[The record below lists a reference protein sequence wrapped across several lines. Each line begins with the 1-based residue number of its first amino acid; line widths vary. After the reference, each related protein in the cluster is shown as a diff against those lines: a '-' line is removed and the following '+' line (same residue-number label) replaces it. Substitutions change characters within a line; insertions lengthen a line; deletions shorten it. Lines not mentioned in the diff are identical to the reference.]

1 MAKKKQIKL
10 SQTLVLFKY
19 LLHQFGVTDI
29 AALVQ
34 DLKASTLEGVDE
46 NNISHYYWELNK
58 RLFSSA
64 ILTREQLRIY
74 DENIVSH
81 TQRINEKRHEP
92 IQWRYF
98 QYIGLL
104 FTEIYLDKYF
114 RDKDA
119 LLVDLNA
126 FAKRFNEAGD
136 NAPLFDGNQKIKGL
150 NEAGHQSKLFELS
163 DLNKI
168 AFWQATGS
176 GKTLIMHVNI
186 LQYQYYLQRYTTQKN
201 IKPTKVL
208 LVTPN
213 EGLSQQHLEEFKH
226 SNIRAGIFSKQS
238 GGTVSGLFSGSEVE
252 IIEITKLSDESGD
265 KTVAVEAFEDGNNLV
280 LIDEGHRGVAGDK
293 WKNRRDALSAN
304 GFAFEYSATFGQAVS
319 AASGTKSKELLEEYS
334 RAILFDYSYKYFYT
348 DGYGKDYSIL
358 NVKDDNNAVF
368 MQKYLTGALL
378 SYYQQMKLYRDQPQ
392 AMQQFLIEQ
401 PLWVFV
407 GGSVNA
413 VRTVKRKQ
421 TSDVITIIQ
430 FFSNFIKDSEATKS
444 YLQQILMGN
453 DGILNANNSPVFLNR
468 FSQIT
473 AKPWEIETLYRDI
486 LKTIFNTDNVGANVY
501 LDRLKGTDGE
511 LGLRIGDT
519 EDYFG
524 VINVGDDSTLFKLC
538 QSEGIL
544 GMERDFSTSLF
555 QYINAKNSKINVLI
569 GAKKFT
575 EGWSSWR
582 VSTMGLM
589 NIGRSEGSQII
600 QLFGRGVRLKG
611 YGISLKRSSRLD
623 MEQRPSS
630 IPDFLSTLETLN
642 IFGIRA
648 DYMEIFKKMLEDE
661 GLPPNDGSF
670 EQIKM
675 PVIKFPEDKI
685 RQLKVIRTQAGRDFK
700 KEVPHL
706 DLPLPTNRHS
716 IYLDWYPK
724 VENFE
729 SKRKSSDVQAENEK
743 HYLKANHLA
752 FLDWNTIYLDL
763 QRFKNERSWYN
774 LSIDVQLLPQFFN
787 QVSWYNVAIP
797 AKDMEQNSFDKIS
810 MYQEIATTLLK
821 KYIDDFYRIEKQ
833 NYLSQFWEVQ
843 ELEPTDNNFFDDY
856 DIAVEASQT
865 TIIQTLERVAE
876 KIRTTNEFNES
887 ERLIGGQ
894 IRVFEFMQHLYKPL
908 IYVGNKVNKGKTIIK
923 IKPVA
928 LNEGERQFVDDL
940 NDFYQKNESFF
951 DNKQLFLLRNQS
963 RKGIGFFENAGF
975 YPDFLLWLLVDDKQ
989 YITFID
995 PKGLRQV
1002 NGFNHPKLS
1011 FYKTVKEKIEAQLND
1026 DSIVLNSFII
1036 SNTAYEDVKH
1046 WKGQDNIDDFKQCHV
1061 YFQQE
1066 RDYYIKQILEAIL

>member
-19 LLHQFGVTDI
+19 ILHQFGVTDI
-29 AALVQ
+29 APLVQ
-34 DLKASTLEGVDE
+34 DLKASTLEGMDE

-64 ILTREQLRIY
+64 ILTKEQLRVY
-74 DENIVSH
+74 DENIVGH
-81 TQRINEKRHEP
+81 TQRINEKRYEP

-114 RDKDA
+114 RDKTA
-119 LLVDLNA
+119 LLDDLNA
-126 FAKRFNEAGD
+126 FVQRFNEASG
-136 NAPLFDGNQKIKGL
+136 NAPLFDGNKKINGL
-150 NEAGHQSKLFELS
+150 NDAGHKSELFELS

-186 LQYQYYLQRYTTQKN
+186 FQYQHYLQRYTTQKN

-213 EGLSQQHLEEFKH
+213 EGLSQQHLEEFKY

-238 GGTVSGLFSGSEVE
+238 SGMFDGDEVE

-293 WKNRRDALSAN
+293 WKNRRDKLSAN

-319 AASGTKSKELLEEYS
+319 AASGKKSKELLEEYS

-358 NVKDDNNAVF
+358 NVKEDGNAVF

-378 SYYQQMKLYRDQPQ
+378 SYYQQMRLYRNQPQ

-413 VRTVKRKQ
+413 VRTENRKK

-430 FFSNFIKDSEATKS
+430 FFSDFIQDSEVTKT
-444 YLQQILMGN
+444 YLQEILTGN
-453 DGILNANNSPVFLNR
+453 DGILNGNNSPVFLNR
-468 FSQIT
+468 FTNIT
-473 AKPWEIETLYRDI
+473 TNGWEIETLYRDI
-486 LKTIFNTDNVGANVY
+486 LKTIFNTDNVGANIY

-511 LGLRIGDT
+511 LGLRVGDT
-519 EDYFG
+519 ESYFG

-538 QSEGIL
+538 QAEGIL

-555 QYINAKNSKINVLI
+555 QGINDKNSTINVLI

-611 YGISLKRSSRLD
+611 YRISLKRSDRLD
-623 MEQRPSS
+623 AEQRPSS
-630 IPDFLSTLETLN
+630 IPEFLSRLETLN

-648 DYMEIFKKMLEDE
+648 DYMEVFKKMLEDE
-661 GLPPNDGSF
+661 GLPSNDGIF
-670 EQIKM
+670 EQIVM
-675 PVIKFPEDKI
+675 PVLKFPEDKI
-685 RQLKVIRTQAGRDFK
+685 RQLKVIRTKAGLDFK

-706 DLPLPTNRHS
+706 DLPLPTNQYKV
-716 IYLDWYPK
+716 YLDWYPK

-729 SKRKSSDVQAENEK
+729 SKRKASELQIENEK
-743 HYLKANHLA
+743 HYLKLSHLA
-752 FLDWNTIYLDL
+752 FLDWNTIYLEL
-763 QRFKNERSWYN
+763 QQFKNERSWYN
-774 LSIDVQLLPQFFN
+774 LSIDVQMLPQFFN
-787 QVSWYNVAIP
+787 QVGWYSVAIP
-797 AKDMEQNSFDKIS
+797 SEDMEQNSFEKVN
-810 MYQEIATTLLK
+810 MYQAIATTLLK

-843 ELEPTDNNFFDDY
+843 QLEPTDNNFIDNY
-856 DIAVEASQT
+856 EIEVEASQT
-865 TIIQTLERVAE
+865 AIIQTLERVAE
-876 KIRTTNEFNES
+876 EIRTTNEFDKS

-908 IYVGNKVNKGKTIIK
+908 IYVGNKVNKGNTIIK

-928 LNEGERQFVDDL
+928 LNEGERQFMDDL
-940 NDFYQKNESFF
+940 NDFYTNNDSFF

-975 YPDFLLWLLVDDKQ
+975 YPDFLLWILVGDKQ

-1002 NGFNHPKLS
+1002 NGFNHPKLG

-1026 DSIVLNSFII
+1026 DSIILDSFII
-1036 SNTAYEDVKH
+1036 SNTPYEDIKH
-1046 WKGQDNIDDFKQCHV
+1046 WKGQDGIEDFKQCHV
-1061 YFQQE
+1061 YFQVG
-1066 RDYYIKQILEAIL
+1066 DYVKQILEAMLK

>member
-1 MAKKKQIKL
+1 MAKKQIKL
-10 SQTLVLFKY
+10 SQTLVLYKY
-19 LLHQFGVTDI
+19 ILHQFGVTDI
-29 AALVQ
+29 SPLVQ
-34 DLKASTLEGVDE
+34 DLKSSSLEGVNED
-46 NNISHYYWELNK
+46 NISYYHIELQK
-58 RLFSSA
+58 RLFTSA
-64 ILTREQLRIY
+64 ILTKEQLRIY
-74 DENIVSH
+74 DENIISH

-114 RDKDA
+114 RDKEG
-119 LLVDLNA
+119 LLKDLNA
-126 FAKRFNEAGD
+126 FVKYFNESRGKQS
-136 NAPLFDGNQKIKGL
+136 LFNDTQKVNGL
-150 NEAGHQSKLFELS
+150 NEAGHISGMFTLS

-176 GKTLIMHVNI
+176 GKTLVMHINI
-186 LQYQYYLQRYTTQKN
+186 LQYQHYLEKYSSKKN

-226 SNIRAGIFSKQS
+226 SNIRAGIFSKQGGSMFS
-238 GGTVSGLFSGSEVE
+238 GGEVE
-252 IIEITKLSDESGD
+252 IIEITKLSDENGE

-293 WKNRRDALSAN
+293 WKDRRDTLSAN

-319 AASGTKSKELLEEYS
+319 AVSDKKSQSLLVEEYS

-358 NVKDDNNAVF
+358 NVKEAKNAVF

-378 SYYQQMKLYRDQPQ
+378 SYYQQMKLFRERPK
-392 AMQQFLIEQ
+392 AMEQFLIEQ

-413 VRTVKRKQ
+413 VRTENRKK

-430 FFSNFIKDSEATKS
+430 FFSKFIQDSTATKG
-444 YLQQILMGN
+444 YLKEILTGN

-468 FSQIT
+468 FTSIT
-473 AKPWEIETLYRDI
+473 EDDWEVESLYRDI
-486 LKTIFNTDNVGANVY
+486 LMTVFNTDNVGVNIY

-511 LGLRIGDT
+511 LGLRVGDT
-519 EDYFG
+519 EEYFG

-538 QSEGIL
+538 QDVGIL

-555 QYINAKNSKINVLI
+555 HGINDKNSTINVLI

-589 NIGRSEGSQII
+589 NIGRREGSQII

-611 YGISLKRSSRLD
+611 YGFSLKRSSRLD
-623 MEQRPSS
+623 RQQYSSS
-630 IPDFLSTLETLN
+630 IPTFLPTLETLN

-648 DYMEIFKKMLEDE
+648 DYMEEFKKMLEEE
-661 GLPPNDGSF
+661 GLPVNDGIF
-670 EQIKM
+670 ELVKM
-675 PVIKFPEDKI
+675 PTIKFPEDKI

-706 DLPLPTNRHS
+706 ELPLPTSKNK

-724 VENFE
+724 VESFE
-729 SKRKSSDVQAENEK
+729 SRQNSIELQVENTK
-743 HYLKANHLA
+743 HYLEHKHLV
-752 FLDWNTIYLDL
+752 FIDWNKVYLDL
-763 QRFKNERSWYN
+763 QQFKNVRSWHN
-774 LSIDVQLLPQFFN
+774 LSIDVELIPQFFN
-787 QVSWYNVAIP
+787 KNNWYTVAIP
-797 AKDMEQNSFDKIS
+797 SEDMEEDSFSKILV
-810 MYQEIATTLLK
+810 YQEIATTLLK
-821 KYIDDFYRIEKQ
+821 KYIDDFYRVEKQ

-843 ELEPTDNNFFDDY
+843 QLEPTDNNFFDNY
-856 DIAVEASQT
+856 NIEVEASQT
-865 TIIQTLERVAE
+865 SVIQTLERVAE
-876 KIRTTNEFNES
+876 EIRTTNKFEQSLN
-887 ERLIGGQ
+887 LIGGQ
-894 IRVFEFMQHLYKPL
+894 IRVFEFMQHLYEPL
-908 IYVGNKVNKGKTIIK
+908 IYVGSKVNKGNTIIK
-923 IKPVA
+923 IMPVA
-928 LNEGERQFVDDL
+928 LNEGERQFVEDL
-940 NDFYQKNESFF
+940 NRFHSDNHSFF
-951 DNKQLFLLRNQS
+951 TNKQLYLLRNQS

-1002 NGFNHPKLS
+1002 NGFDHPKLS
-1011 FYKTVKEKIEAQLND
+1011 FYKTVKEKIEDQLND
-1026 DSIVLNSFII
+1026 DSIVLNSFIV
-1036 SNTAYEDVKH
+1036 SNTTYEEVKH
-1046 WKGQDNIDDFKQCHV
+1046 WKGQSGINDFNKHHV
-1061 YFQQE
+1061 YFQVG
-1066 RDYYIKQILEAIL
+1066 DYIKQILESIQ

>member
-1 MAKKKQIKL
+1 MAKKQIKL

-19 LLHQFGVTDI
+19 ILHQFGVTDI
-29 AALVQ
+29 APLV
-34 DLKASTLEGVDE
+34 DTLKESTLEGVDE
-46 NNISHYYWELNK
+46 NNISHYYWELQK
-58 RLFSSA
+58 RLFTSA
-64 ILTREQLRIY
+64 ILTKEQLRIY
-74 DENIVSH
+74 DENIISH

-114 RDKDA
+114 RDKEG
-119 LLVDLNA
+119 LLTDLNA
-126 FAKRFNEAGD
+126 FVKYFNEASGSD
-136 NAPLFDGNQKIKGL
+136 PIFSGNRKVKGL
-150 NEAGHQSKLFELS
+150 NESGHTSEMFTAS

-186 LQYQYYLQRYTTQKN
+186 LQYQHYLQQYSAQKN
-201 IKPTKVL
+201 VKPTKVL

-226 SNIRAGIFSKQS
+226 SNIRAGIFSKR
-238 GGTVSGLFSGSEVE
+238 SGSLFGGNEVE

-293 WKNRRDALSAN
+293 WKDRRDTLSAN

-319 AASGTKSKELLEEYS
+319 AASGKKSESLREEYS
-334 RAILFDYSYKYFYT
+334 RAILFDYSYKYFYK

-358 NVKDDNNAVF
+358 NVKEDKNEVF

-378 SYYQQMKLYRDQPQ
+378 SYYQQMKLFREQPQ
-392 AMQQFLIEQ
+392 AMEQFLIEQ

-413 VRTVKRKQ
+413 VRTVKRKK
-421 TSDVITIIQ
+421 TSDVITIIR
-430 FFSNFIKDSEATKS
+430 FFSDFIQNSTTTKT
-444 YLQQILMGN
+444 YLQEILTGN

-468 FSQIT
+468 FTSIT
-473 AKPWEIETLYRDI
+473 ENSWTIETLYRDI
-486 LKTIFNTDNVGANVY
+486 LKTVFNTDNVGANVY

-511 LGLRIGDT
+511 LGLRVGDT

-524 VINVGDDSTLFKLC
+524 VINVGDDNTLFKLC
-538 QSEGIL
+538 QSEKIL

-555 QYINAKNSKINVLI
+555 HGINRKNSKINVLI

-623 MEQRPSS
+623 EQQRPSS
-630 IPDFLSTLETLN
+630 IPTFLPILETLN

-670 EQIKM
+670 ELIKM

-685 RQLKVIRTQAGRDFK
+685 RQLKVIRTEAGRDFK

-706 DLPLPTNRHS
+706 NLPLPASHHK

-724 VENFE
+724 VESVE
-729 SKRKSSDVQAENEK
+729 SNKKSIEVQAENNR
-743 HYLKANHLA
+743 HNLKPSHLA
-752 FLDWNTIYLDL
+752 FVDWNAVYLDL

-774 LSIDVQLLPQFFN
+774 LSIDETLLPQFFN
-787 QVSWYNVAIP
+787 QVSWYTVAIP
-797 AKDMEQNSFDKIS
+797 SEDMEQDSFSKVL

-821 KYIDDFYRIEKQ
+821 KYIDDFYRVEKQ

-843 ELEPTDNNFFDDY
+843 QLEPTDNNFFDNY
-856 DIAVEASQT
+856 DIEVEASQQS
-865 TIIQTLERVAE
+865 IIQTLERVADE
-876 KIRTTNEFNES
+876 IKTTNEFKDS
-887 ERLIGGQ
+887 TRLISGH

-908 IYVGNKVNKGKTIIK
+908 IYVGNKVNKGNTIIK

-928 LNEGERQFVDDL
+928 LNEGERLFIDDL
-940 NDFYQKNESFF
+940 NDFYDKNEAFF
-951 DNKQLFLLRNQS
+951 EDKQLFLLRNQS

-975 YPDFLLWLLVDDKQ
+975 YPDFLLWLLIDDKQ

-1002 NGFNHPKLS
+1002 NGFDHPKLK
-1011 FYKTVKEKIEAQLND
+1011 FHQTVKEKIESQLND
-1026 DSIVLNSFII
+1026 DSIELNSFII
-1036 SNTAYEDVKH
+1036 SNTTYEEVEH
-1046 WKGQDNIDDFKQCHV
+1046 WQGQSGIDDFKAHHV
-1061 YFQQE
+1061 YFQVGNYVRQV
-1066 RDYYIKQILEAIL
+1066 LEAIIDKK

>member
-1 MAKKKQIKL
+1 MAKKTIKL

-19 LLHQFGVTDI
+19 ILHQFGVTDI
-29 AALVQ
+29 EPLVR
-34 DLKASTLEGVDE
+34 DLKSSVLEQLDE

-58 RLFSSA
+58 RMFPSA
-64 ILTREQLRIY
+64 ILTKEQLRIY
-74 DENIVSH
+74 DENIISH
-81 TQRINEKRHEP
+81 TQHINAKRSEP

-104 FTEIYLDKYF
+104 FTEVYLDKYF
-114 RDKDA
+114 RDKSA
-119 LLVDLNA
+119 LLADLNR
-126 FAKRFNEAGD
+126 FVKTFNEAG
-136 NAPLFDGNQKIKGL
+136 AQGALFGNSNDKNI
-150 NEAGHQSKLFELS
+150 NEAGYKSTLFQLS

-168 AFWQATGS
+168 AYWQATGS

-186 LQYQYYLQRYTTQKN
+186 LQYRHYLQQYSSKRDAQ
-201 IKPTKVL
+201 PTKVL

-213 EGLSQQHLEEFKH
+213 EGLSQQHLREFKD
-226 SNIRAGIFSKQS
+226 SNIGAGIFQKQS
-238 GGTVSGLFSGSEVE
+238 GGMFSGNEVE
-252 IIEITKLSDESGD
+252 IIEITKLSEENGA

-293 WKNRRDALSAN
+293 WKDRRDTLSAN

-319 AASGTKSKELLEEYS
+319 AASGAKSKGLLEEYS
-334 RAILFDYSYKYFYT
+334 KAILFDYSYKYFYK

-358 NVKDDNNAVF
+358 NVKEDNNAVF

-378 SYYQQMKLYRDQPQ
+378 SYYQQMRLYKEQPQ

-413 VRTVKRKQ
+413 VRTVKKKK

-430 FFSNFIKDSEATKS
+430 FFSDFIQKSETTKT
-444 YLQQILMGN
+444 YLQEILTGN
-453 DGILNANNSPVFLNR
+453 DGILNANDSPVFLNR
-468 FSQIT
+468 FTHIPHHS
-473 AKPWEIETLYRDI
+473 AIEVLYQDI
-486 LKTIFNTDNVGANVY
+486 LKTIFNTDNIGANVY

-538 QSEGIL
+538 QAEGIL

-555 QYINAKNSKINVLI
+555 QNINAKNSTINVLI

-611 YGISLKRSSRLD
+611 YGVSLKRSSRLD
-623 MEQRPSS
+623 AEQRPSA
-630 IPDFLSTLETLN
+630 IPDFLTVLETLN

-648 DYMEIFKKMLEDE
+648 DYMEIFKKMLEEE
-661 GLPPNDGSF
+661 GLPTNDGSF
-670 EQIKM
+670 EQIVM
-675 PVIKFPEDKI
+675 PVLKFPADKI

-706 DLPLPTNRHS
+706 ELTLPTNNHN

-724 VENFE
+724 VENVE
-729 SKRKSSDVQAENEK
+729 SRQNGSTIQIQNET
-743 HYLKANHLA
+743 HYLQPAHLA
-752 FLDWNTIYLDL
+752 FVDWNSVYLDL

-774 LSIDVQLLPQFFN
+774 LSIDVTTLTQFFN
-787 QVSWYNVAIP
+787 QKNWYSVAIP
-797 AKDMEQNSFDKIS
+797 AKDMEQNSFDKIKT
-810 MYQEIATTLLK
+810 YQEIATILLK
-821 KYIDDFYRIEKQ
+821 KYIDDFYRIAKQ

-843 ELEPTDNNFFDDY
+843 QLEPTDNNFIDNY
-856 DIAVEASQT
+856 EIEVEASQT
-865 TIIQTLERVAE
+865 KIIQTLERVAE
-876 KIRTTNEFNES
+876 EIRTTNRFDKS

-894 IRVFEFMQHLYKPL
+894 IRVFDFMQHLYKPL
-908 IYVGNKVNKGKTIIK
+908 IYVGSKVNKGNTIIR

-928 LNEGERQFVDDL
+928 LNEGERQFIDDL
-940 NDFYQKNESFF
+940 NNFYENSGTFF
-951 DNKQLFLLRNQS
+951 ENKQLFLLRNQS

-1002 NGFNHPKLS
+1002 NGFDHPKLS
-1011 FYKTVKEKIEAQLND
+1011 FYKTVKDKIEAQLND
-1026 DSIVLNSFII
+1026 DSIVLNSFIV
-1036 SNTAYEDVKH
+1036 SNTPYEEIKQ
-1046 WKGQDNIDDFKQCHV
+1046 WKGQNGKDDFKARNV
-1061 YFQQE
+1061 YFQTG
-1066 RDYYIKQILEAIL
+1066 DYIAQLLNAIT